1 MNHSIEVTSNEE
13 VLSHPPSADNINE
26 ISNPPRKTLATSRLF
41 RSKKKQNAKAFI
53 EAVENDLFNPTN
65 I

>member
-41 RSKKKQNAKAFI
+41 RSKKKQNAKA
-53 EAVENDLFNPTN
+53 
-65 I
+65 

>member
-41 RSKKKQNAKAFI
+41 RSKKKQQAKAK
-53 EAVENDLFNPTN
+53 NLLLKL
-65 I
+65 